1 MAIRMTVQSQ
11 PISGIFPAML
21 TMFTENGDLDGDATQ
36 HHADWLIS
44 QGVHGL
50 VITGTSGEFVAL
62 TEQERRQVIELVVQA
77 AGKRI
82 PVYAGTSF
90 YTTQQTIELTT
101 FAETAGVDG
110 VLLLPPYYM
119 KPPKPA
125 IVEHFRTVRR
135 HTSLPMMYYNN
146 PGYAGTV
153 ELSSW
158 DIAGLV
164 AEGIFQSTKNTFE
177 SPSGIHDLR
186 YLCPDSFRVFH
197 GGFRTAL
204 EGLSA
209 GAHGWVSGF
218 LNAMPAK
225 AVELYRAACVD
236 FDLKRAQDIWRE
248 MIPFTHLFYAP
259 DGLSGVNDLAI
270 WRAFLDMT
278 GQHGGYSRPPFYPLD
293 KQQRERLATRLRQ
306 QHLLK
311 TEVV

>member
-1 MAIRMTVQSQ
+1 MTVKSP
-11 PISGIFPAML
+11 PIGGIFPAML
-21 TMFTENGDLDGDATQ
+21 TMFTERGDLDGDTTQ
-36 HHADWLIS
+36 RHADWLIS
-44 QGVHGL
+44 QGVQGL
-50 VITGTSGEFVAL
+50 VVTGTSGEFVAL
-62 TEQERRQVIELVVQA
+62 TEQERRDVIELVVQA
-77 AGKRI
+77 AGKRV

-101 FAETAGVDG
+101 FAESVGADG

-125 IVEHFRTVRR
+125 IIEHFRTVRR
-135 HTSLPMMYYNN
+135 HTGLPIMYYNN

-153 ELSSW
+153 ELTSW
-158 DIAGLV
+158 DVATLV
-164 AEGIFQSTKNTFE
+164 ADGVFQSTKNTFE

-204 EGLSA
+204 EGLTA

-236 FDLKRAQDIWRE
+236 FDLKRAQDIWRD

-259 DGLSGVNDLAI
+259 DGLGGANDLAI

-278 GQHGGYSRPPFYPLD
+278 GQHGGYSRPPFNPLD
-293 KQQRERLATRLRQ
+293 SRQRAILADLLRRQ
-306 QHLLK
+306 GLLK
-311 TEVV
+311 TEMA